1 MQLYPA
7 IDLSGGRVVRLTQG
21 DFARATVYEEDP
33 ARAAR
38 SFFDKGATWL
48 HVVDLDGAKTGQPGN
63 LRALEAIIGSFRG
76 KIQVGG
82 GIRTLDTARRILD
95 LGVERLVLGTG
106 ALTNPDFLAAMLRE
120 CPGRFFVGVDVRDGK
135 MAISGWLE
143 TTGGAPGETMKRL
156 ASDGVAGFV
165 YTDIARD
172 GMLEGPNLP
181 VYRELAETL
190 SVPVIAS
197 GGIGSL
203 DDILRLREAKVSG
216 AIVGRALYTGA
227 VDLSQALALCRPDPA
242 PC

>member
-7 IDLSGGRVVRLTQG
+7 IDLSSGRVVRLTQG

-38 SFFDKGATWL
+38 GFSEKGATWL

-63 LRALEAIIGSFRG
+63 LPALKAIIGAFPG

-82 GIRTLDTARRILD
+82 GIRTLDTARRYLE

-106 ALTNPDFLAAMLRE
+106 ALTNPDFLGAMLRE
-120 CPGRFFVGVDVRDGK
+120 CSGRFFVGVDVRGGK
-135 MAISGWLE
+135 IAISGWLE
-143 TTGGAPGETMKRL
+143 TTEGSPFATMTRL
-156 ASDGVAGFV
+156 ASEGVAGFV
-165 YTDIARD
+165 YTDISKD

-181 VYRELAETL
+181 VYREFAATL
-190 SVPVIAS
+190 NAPVIAS

-227 VDLSQALALCRPDPA
+227 VDLAAALALCREDLP